1 MDISKI
7 LLNGKSIKYAYIG
20 NSLMWAK
27 PWLAVDFFSKD
38 YGAWFDLNDITTLF
52 QDTSG
57 TIPVIASG
65 DPIALV
71 LDKSQNLELGPEI
84 REHDNFIASDLS
96 HITSD
101 NNNLLEIIDNKLRI
115 TRVNEG
121 YLTGAIR
128 ISNITPNKW
137 YRLEIVG
144 EDIGREWP
152 PIHTTS
158 VPFYVYYKENSEFG
172 IYYFKATQNYVNI
185 EIGTL
190 SINDDSIIEISKLSL
205 KEFKGNH
212 ASQRISSSRPIYKK
226 IGDKKGFEIDEID
239 DMLEISLPQNINGNI
254 SIASN
259 AGISTKPINIPAN
272 TSYNLLSQYA
282 SSKFTS
288 EIIIRNTPYTDLEK
302 YAVETHLLRN

>member
-7 LLNGKSIKYAYIG
+7 LLNDKSIKYAYIG

-57 TIPVIASG
+57 TIPVIADG

-71 LDKSQNLELGPEI
+71 LDKSQNLELGTEI
-84 REHDNFIASDLS
+84 RGHDNFITSDLNYV
-96 HITSD
+96 TSD
-101 NNNLLEIIDNKLRI
+101 KNNLLEVIDNKLRI
-115 TRVNEG
+115 TRVNAG
-121 YLTGAIR
+121 YFTGAIK
-128 ISNITPNKW
+128 ISGITPNKW

-144 EDIGREWP
+144 ETVVGNW

-158 VPFYVYYKENSEFG
+158 VPFYVYYKENSDFG
-172 IYYFKATQNYVNI
+172 VYYFKATQNYVNI
-185 EIGTL
+185 EVGTL
-190 SINDDSIIEISKLSL
+190 SLNDASTIEISKLSL

-239 DMLEISLPQNINGNI
+239 DMLEISLPQKINGNI

-259 AGISTKPINIPAN
+259 AGILTKSVNIPAN
-272 TSYNLLSQYA
+272 NSYNLLSQYT
-282 SSKFTS
+282 SSTFTS

-302 YAVETHLLRN
+302 HAVETHLLRN

>member
-84 REHDNFIASDLS
+84 RDHDNFIASDLS
-96 HITSD
+96 FITSAK
-101 NNNLLEIIDNKLRI
+101 NNLLEIIDNKLKI

-121 YLTGAIR
+121 YFTGAIR
-128 ISNITPNKW
+128 LSNITPNKW

-144 EDIGREWP
+144 EAISGGV
-152 PIHTTS
+152 PIHTAS
-158 VPFYVYYKENSEFG
+158 VPFYVFYTENSYFG
-172 IYYFKATQNYVNI
+172 VYYFKAVQNYVNI
-185 EIGTL
+185 EVGTL
-190 SINDDSIIEISKLSL
+190 AINDDSIIEISKLSL